1 MPIIHVVTQR
11 TQDGY
16 SEYIDSLFST
26 EELALERIAAI
37 DNPPP
42 NMAYSCRHIL
52 GTAHETE
59 TDGTWAI
66 YPMEI
71 DEAKITFNPSEETH
85 A

>member
-1 MPIIHVVTQR
+1 MSIIHVVTHR

-16 SEYIDSLFST
+16 SETIDSLFST
-26 EELALERIAAI
+26 EELALEYIAAI
-37 DNPPP
+37 DDPPP

-52 GTAHETE
+52 GTAHKTE

-71 DEAKITFNPSEETH
+71 DEAKITLKPSEETY